1 MQFVCLLYYA
11 GNQGQPIGSE
21 TQNRVGG
28 QWMKFLLLALVL
40 VGVLYVVLIG
50 GKKTSVSA
58 EQPAAIY
65 QREVERVEKLDDFL
79 QDTVDRQGSEMD
91 VVK

>member
-1 MQFVCLLYYA
+1 
-11 GNQGQPIGSE
+11 
-21 TQNRVGG
+21 
-28 QWMKFLLLALVL
+28 MKFLLLALVVL
-40 VGVLYVVLIG
+40 GVLYVVMIG

-58 EQPAAIY
+58 EQPTAIY